1 MNIGSVV
8 DFPGQKPYCVLP
20 IDVICRSLASI
31 NRELYIWMSIII
43 NSLLL
48 F

>member
-8 DFPGQKPYCVLP
+8 DFPGWKPYCVLP

-31 NRELYIWMSIII
+31 NRSHSFVEWQISVMPP
-43 NSLLL
+43 
-48 F
+48 